1 MIYLNAK
8 ILKRNEMITVIEDK
22 DYIKLFLDDSEV
34 GYKRELAQ

>member
-8 ILKRNEMITVIEDK
+8 ILKRNEMITVIGDK
-22 DYIKLFLDDSEV
+22 DSINCFLDDSEV